1 MARINSFNATLR
13 TKSLNFNAKSHLQ
26 RYNKKASPARPDS
39 FTGCHPASSAP
50 TASHNTEIDMYLDDN
65 KKHRETGICMHK
77 KPMTSQNTQ
86 GFFIRPYA
94 YVFLM
99 LAILGMRLVCAILE
113 LEEAYEV
120 QKTVVHEDNG
130 IQWVASMNGPLSPL
144 MLCIYDKTDF
154 IYKQRLIY
162 SNVDTYFIV
171 SDKKNDNCF
180 TRYPSKDMPYTKDQN
195 ENRMKKETID
205 LFTVL
210 INLFP
215 SPKKKTSIFSEETC
229 KDSFTLFLKSDPV
242 KDHAHMILASLLLLS
257 EGIQVPLLLENVED
271 SQGSNKKLVLRKVG
285 WEQRREEKEEHFSLN
300 MSVAFQ
306 QEQEKSSTKCNL
318 YLEKQTKAIQV
329 IQFFISKRSNSI
341 LESIITSIDPDKKM
355 ELWTDGFIYSAN
367 YLIRS
372 YIYYYLESTKEAI
385 SFNQTVYRMLKE
397 HIEEGKKKNCDV
409 EEEIGNIIF
418 KKCFVP
424 HDKISNT
431 LHYWDKIQKIE
442 SIIANSK
449 PTQILPFTDLEE
461 LSVKK
466 TANINIWN
474 NMYLTTEVFVTD
486 IEHIVLGLFCC
497 FAYDMHSNVYR
508 TGHIPHILKD
518 VEQVFSL
525 PLNITEYIFNRERG
539 IKASTANREIL
550 KKDSDHIA
558 PGKKISKKIYQEWTK
573 VVRKLLINKDG
584 DSNLDNKS
592 IKVGVFNMLTIIA
605 RLTRTYT
612 TEKKRIDYFRS
623 KMIVRGPSFFSQY
636 SSEYKKELEEYIA
649 DYFASLSRDC
659 VPCSGLA
666 DWYDYKH
673 VLKRKRH
680 IFVKFIFLGLNSPN
694 YANDICGKLEIYYA
708 YGREARPI
716 IINLINKKTAYLDI
730 GLPVIKLNKDKEEN
744 TRLMYQISKI
754 PKDTFV
760 DYVLSTYINRK
771 KSRILDKYIILD
783 YYIHQSLDGTTTM
796 LTSATIQPDQYL
808 SEYRYGIFNHLEN
821 NICQYADSEVL
832 NYSNIRFLCNML
844 IDKQTLNIEDQLFLI
859 GCLACVKSKT
869 KNVLARMNDIRNDRR
884 MYRDDISTSRM
895 TEILSNIIET
905 GSFLEIANVVTAYGQ
920 TRWSRKNQCINVLM
934 HGLTPFN
941 RYKVILAL
949 YEYSSLTFKSPRAN

>member
-1 MARINSFNATLR
+1 MERINSFNATLR
-13 TKSLNFNAKSHLQ
+13 TKALNFNANSYLQ

-39 FTGCHPASSAP
+39 FTEYHPSSTAP

-65 KKHRETGICMHK
+65 IKHRETDIYMHK
-77 KPMTSQNTQ
+77 KYIAPQNTE
-86 GFFIRPYA
+86 GFSTRPYVH
-94 YVFLM
+94 VFLT

-113 LEEAYEV
+113 LEEAYEM
-120 QKTVVHEDNG
+120 QKTVLHEDNE
-130 IQWVASMNGPLSPL
+130 IQWVVSMNGPLSPL
-144 MLCIYDKTDF
+144 MLCMYDKTDF

-171 SDKKNDNCF
+171 SDKNNNNCF
-180 TRYPSKDMPYTKDQN
+180 TRYPNKDMAYTKDQN
-195 ENRMKKETID
+195 ENPMEKEIID
-205 LFTVL
+205 FFTAL

-215 SPKKKTSIFSEETC
+215 SPKKKTSIFSEETS

-257 EGIQVPLLLENVED
+257 EGIRVPLLLENVED

-285 WEQRREEKEEHFSLN
+285 WKQRRQEHFSLN
-300 MSVAFQ
+300 MYVAFQ

-329 IQFFISKRSNSI
+329 IQFFISMRSNSI

-355 ELWTDGFIYSAN
+355 ELWRDGFIYSAN

-372 YIYYYLESTKEAI
+372 YIYYYLESKKEAI

-397 HIEEGKKKNCDV
+397 HIEEGKKKNCSV
-409 EEEIGNIIF
+409 EEEIGNIVF
-418 KKCFVP
+418 NKFFVP
-424 HDKISNT
+424 HDKASNT

-442 SIIANSK
+442 SIITDSK
-449 PTQILPFTDLEE
+449 PIQILPFTDLEE

-474 NMYLTTEVFVTD
+474 NMYLTTEAFVTD
-486 IEHIVLGLFCC
+486 IELAVLGLFCC

-508 TGHIPHILKD
+508 TGHIPHILKG
-518 VEQVFSL
+518 VEQVFSM

-550 KKDSDHIA
+550 KKDPDHIA

-573 VVRKLLINKDG
+573 VVRKLLINREG
-584 DSNLDNKS
+584 DSNLDNKG

-605 RLTRTYT
+605 KLTRTYT
-612 TEKKRIDYFRS
+612 REKKRIDYFRS
-623 KMIVRGPSFFSQY
+623 KMIVRGSSFFSQY

-649 DYFASLSRDC
+649 SYFASLSRDC
-659 VPCSGLA
+659 VPCNGLA

-680 IFVKFIFLGLNSPN
+680 VFVKFIFLGLNSPN
-694 YANDICGKLEIYYA
+694 YASDICGKLEIYYA

-716 IINLINKKTAYLDI
+716 IINLINQKTAYLDI
-730 GLPVIKLNKDKEEN
+730 GVPVIKLNKHKEEI
-744 TRLMYQISKI
+744 TKLMRQISKI

-771 KSRILDKYIILD
+771 KLHILDKYIILD
-783 YYIHQSLDGTTTM
+783 YYIHQSIDGTTIMSNNT
-796 LTSATIQPDQYL
+796 TIQPDQYL
-808 SEYRYGIFNHLEN
+808 SEYRYGIFNHLAN
-821 NICQYADSEVL
+821 NICQSAASEGL
-832 NYSNIRFLCNML
+832 NYSNIRFLCNIL

-859 GCLACVKSKT
+859 GCLACIKSKT
-869 KNVLARMNDIRNDRR
+869 KNVLARMNDIRSDKR
-884 MYRDDISTSRM
+884 MYRDDMSTSRM
-895 TEILSNIIET
+895 AEILSNIIET
-905 GSFLEIANVVTAYGQ
+905 GSSLEIANVVTAYGQ
-920 TRWSRKNQCINVLM
+920 ARWSRKNQCINVLM

-949 YEYSSLTFKSPRAN
+949 YEYSSLTVRSTRTN